1 MPIIDNDIFNKR
13 LKLQNRK
20 KLIMTESKK
29 IMKSNNIFVIV
40 DTYDVNLNGNL
51 ETNIIGVFTDIDTAR
66 QCIENLNLENFRW
79 VSDTRFK
86 FSTYVAHIGE
96 IKQMPSN
103 VIWTIQIGAKMH
115 YSLLVIADGTKTLE
129 EIMRPFEYDLA
140 FIF

>member
-1 MPIIDNDIFNKR
+1 
-13 LKLQNRK
+13 
-20 KLIMTESKK
+20 MTESKK

-86 FSTYVAHIGE
+86 FSTYVAHVGE
-96 IKQMPSN
+96 IKQMLSN
-103 VIWTIQIGAKMH
+103 VIWTI
-115 YSLLVIADGTKTLE
+115 
-129 EIMRPFEYDLA
+129 
-140 FIF
+140 